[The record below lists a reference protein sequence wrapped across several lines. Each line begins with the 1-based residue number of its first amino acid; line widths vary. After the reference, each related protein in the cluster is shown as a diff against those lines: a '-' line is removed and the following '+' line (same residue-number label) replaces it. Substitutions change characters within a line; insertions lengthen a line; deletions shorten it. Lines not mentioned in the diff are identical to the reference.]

1 MELILEEG
9 GPTVTQ
15 AAALDAMLFLRD
27 LFPVINSD
35 NLLNKGFDPNTRVV
49 VFVTNLFPSDG
60 ASNVVIQLSDGNG
73 NSHNIGAE
81 VVHPVASLGF
91 YQIIFRLPNNLAPG
105 TWTVKVAAH
114 SQVSTSGTIRIRA
127 P

>member
-1 MELILEEG
+1 MQLILEEG

-27 LFPVINSD
+27 MFPVINTD

-49 VFVTNLFPSDG
+49 VFVTNLAPNES
-60 ASNVVIQLSDGNG
+60 AANVAIQLSDGQG
-73 NSHNIGAE
+73 NNHNFAAE
-81 VVHPVASLGF
+81 DVRAMAVGF
-91 YQIIFRLPNNLAPG
+91 HQVIFRLPNNLTPG
-105 TWTVKVAAH
+105 TWTIRVVA
-114 SQVSTSGTIRIRA
+114 QGQTSNPGTIRIRA